1 MVKIKSLNYVVLS
14 LAPLVATH
22 KDLYAIQ
29 HFFQISGK
37 IFGCIKLGDHLL
49 LPTPKLKCYQE
60 AKTSC
65 LAVTHLC
72 DVYTNGIFTKCLF
85 VLWL

>member
-37 IFGCIKLGDHLL
+37 IFGCINLGDHLL
-49 LPTPKLKCYQE
+49 LPTPKLRMLSGSK
-60 AKTSC
+60 
-65 LAVTHLC
+65 
-72 DVYTNGIFTKCLF
+72 DFLF
-85 VLWL
+85 GCNPSM